1 MSREKS
7 FQAPAEKPLG
17 TDFHQTISKQSSA
30 CWLLIKPKKG
40 FVLLCPIGEQ
50 QLLFHFFSCVSKGR
64 LLSCHTCPLLSPR
77 LCVQGKLSFPTLP
90 LLETEELQMIR
101 EDISDAISRTI
112 LICSV
117 DLLQVDFT
125 SFLASEGSFLGREA
139 AKRAT
144 KSREVDLSRLR
155 GCHLRFSSSTQT
167 WGEALPAFGVSG
179 CIFESTRLQ
188 WRNVLIPL

>member
-1 MSREKS
+1 MSREKN

-144 KSREVDLSRLR
+144 KSGEVYLSRFR
-155 GCHLRFSSSTQT
+155 GCYLRFPPNMESGVTGL
-167 WGEALPAFGVSG
+167 WGFKLHFRSKVVYMLV
-179 CIFESTRLQ
+179 FT
-188 WRNVLIPL
+188 